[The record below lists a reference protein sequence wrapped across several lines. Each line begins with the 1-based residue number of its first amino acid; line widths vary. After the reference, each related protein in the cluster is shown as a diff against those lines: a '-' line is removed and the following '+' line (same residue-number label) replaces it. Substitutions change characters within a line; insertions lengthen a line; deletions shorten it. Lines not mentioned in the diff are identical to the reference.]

1 MHLTPNMYK
10 TVTLEANAKRNC
22 YIYASKWLL
31 MLQTYVVEIYIKL
44 CRVIHDFFPSCDICI
59 CKCSPWEFS
68 DKCDQVL
75 YYCSFLHLQCSHSCT
90 LKIHIAVEEI
100 TEDRKVR
107 LCMSSSLW
115 RQMLQKIVTVKCI
128 WHQVCTVQNC
138 YFEGKCSG
146 HR

>member
-1 MHLTPNMYK
+1 MSK
-10 TVTLEANAKRNC
+10 IVSVKANSQEIAAVKC
-22 YIYASKWLL
+22 ICHQICTKWLL
-31 MLQTYVVEIYIKL
+31 WRQMLRKLLLENAFDVKYVQNHHFAGLSMV
-44 CRVIHDFFPSCDICI
+44 FFPSCDICI

-107 LCMSSSLW
+107 NLFNYVCHHTRTYIEICMPVDDFW
-115 RQMLQKIVTVKCI
+115 VANM
-128 WHQVCTVQNC
+128 
-138 YFEGKCSG
+138 
-146 HR
+146 